1 MYKRRGIAAAMLG
14 VMLTLSVLPA
24 DVDLAAAAKPKLSKK
39 SITVKKGKSVTV
51 SLKKNAA
58 AKKIKWKIANKKV
71 ASIKAKKKGK
81 VTVRGKKVGKTR
93 LNCQFVFRGKKKKLS
108 CKEIGRAHV

>member
-24 DVDLAAAAKPKLSKK
+24 DVDLAAAATPKLSKK

-58 AKKIKWKIANKKV
+58 AKRSNGKLPIKRWH
-71 ASIKAKKKGK
+71 
-81 VTVRGKKVGKTR
+81 R
-93 LNCQFVFRGKKKKLS
+93 
-108 CKEIGRAHV
+108 

>member
-51 SLKKNAA
+51 SLKKMRRRKRSNG
-58 AKKIKWKIANKKV
+58 KLPIKRWH
-71 ASIKAKKKGK
+71 
-81 VTVRGKKVGKTR
+81 R
-93 LNCQFVFRGKKKKLS
+93 
-108 CKEIGRAHV
+108 